1 MRMIAVAGAGLL
13 LMLAGCG
20 NESSAGGSLKGKT
33 YLSTAVTEDGKPKQL
48 VPNSR
53 VRLTFSD
60 DGRLIADAS
69 CNSTQSSVDTSNG
82 KLSLGKELATTA
94 MGCDQPRHAQD
105 AWLTKILL
113 SEPTWKLEGDRLT
126 VTSGGTTIS
135 LTDRKTVEPDL
146 ALDGTK
152 WSLETVISGETASH
166 QAGSEKV
173 WITLN
178 GDRVTGST
186 GCNDLQGK
194 VARDTGKLT
203 FGEIATTR
211 RACPGD
217 AGKLEQTLLTTLKGD
232 VTYEVDSNRLKLRTA
247 SANGLDFTGPR

>member
-13 LMLAGCG
+13 LALTGCG
-20 NESSAGGSLKGKT
+20 NEASAGGSLKGNV

-53 VRLTFSD
+53 VRLTFTD
-60 DGRLIADAS
+60 DGRLIADAG
-69 CNSTQSSVDTSNG
+69 CNSMQSPVDTG
-82 KLSLGKELATTA
+82 GGQLTMDDEIAQTA
-94 MGCDQPRHAQD
+94 MGCDPQRHAQD
-105 AWLTKILL
+105 GWLIKVLQ
-113 SEPTWKLEGDRLT
+113 SEPTWKLEADRLT

-135 LTDRKTVEPDL
+135 LTDRRTAEPDL

-186 GCNDLQGK
+186 GCNELQGK
-194 VARDTGKLT
+194 VARGTGTLT

-217 AGKLEQTLLTTLKGD
+217 AGKLEQTLLTNLKGD
-232 VTYEVDSNRLKLRTA
+232 VSYEIDSNRLKLRA
-247 SANGLDFTGPR
+247 GSNGLDFTG

>member
-20 NESSAGGSLKGKT
+20 HESSAGGSLKGKT

-48 VPNSR
+48 VGKSQ
-53 VRLTFSD
+53 VRLTFTD
-60 DGRLIADAS
+60 DGRLIADAG
-69 CNSTQSSVDTSNG
+69 CNSMQSPVDTGDG
-82 KLSLGKELATTA
+82 KLSMDDNLATTA
-94 MGCDQPRHAQD
+94 MGCDAPRHAQD
-105 AWLTKILL
+105 GWLSKILQA
-113 SEPTWKLEGDRLT
+113 EPAWKLETDRLT

-135 LTDRKTVEPDL
+135 LTDRKTVEPDR

-166 QAGSEKV
+166 QAGSEKA

-186 GCNDLQGK
+186 GCNELQGK
-194 VARDTGKLT
+194 VARGTGTLT
-203 FGEIATTR
+203 FGELATTR

-217 AGKLEQTLLTTLKGD
+217 DGKLEETLLTNLKGD
-232 VTYEVDSNRLKLRTA
+232 VTYEIDSNRLKLRA
-247 SANGLDFTGPR
+247 AGNGLDFTRAR

>member
-1 MRMIAVAGAGLL
+1 MIAVVGAGLL
-13 LMLAGCG
+13 LALTGCG
-20 NESSAGGSLKGKT
+20 TELGAGGSLKGKV

-60 DGRLIADAS
+60 DGRLIADAG
-69 CNSTQSSVDTSNG
+69 CNSMQSPVDTGGG
-82 KLSLGKELATTA
+82 KLSLDDNLATTA
-94 MGCDQPRHAQD
+94 MGCDAPRHAQD
-105 AWLTKILL
+105 DWLSKILL
-113 SEPTWKLEGDRLT
+113 SEPTWKLEGDKLT

-135 LTDRKTVEPDL
+135 LTDRQTAEPDL

-152 WSLETVISGETASH
+152 WSLETVISGEVASH

-194 VARDTGKLT
+194 VARDTGKLS

-232 VTYEVDSNRLKLRTA
+232 LTYEIDSNRLKLRA
-247 SANGLDFTGPR
+247 SSNGLDFTGPR